1 MPAGQLTHM
10 LPDAVDRNVPAGHE
24 VQTLDPCDE
33 YVPAVQAEQTL
44 AEAFD
49 ENLPDSHG
57 MQAIESPFA

>member
-33 YVPAVQAEQTL
+33 YVPAVHAEQTL
-44 AEAFD
+44 TEVFD

-57 MQAIESPFA
+57 VQTLVSSIA